1 MGCARGM
8 LEFGCATV
16 PALRCTA
23 GFVRRAGTVAVAA
36 QLASAAVIPAGRR
49 LLRPWAESAEL
60 MAFPPTPARRVTAS
74 LSALLDQARFALSRL
89 DGALSAHADA
99 AAFVTM
105 QRCRE
110 AVLSSRIE
118 NAPSALAPVLA
129 PALDHGGTGS
139 SAGSVEAVR
148 CRLALED
155 GLAAIG
161 DKPLDPECLA
171 AVHAT
176 LVGPAGPHLEAA
188 AELAAGLAALDEF
201 LVARQDLPDL
211 VRIGTAQAQLPR
223 LLPAGLADG
232 RLERIA
238 GLAMFR
244 RLGIPGASALALSP
258 YFQARHASYRASLL
272 GPAEPWLSFFLKG
285 VAESAAQAAGMI
297 RCCADLAREHRAAI
311 SAGMGHAVG
320 RGLRVFDRLTAA
332 PIATVSEIRAI
343 TGTSYVAANH
353 LVAKFAEMGILDEIT
368 GYRRNRR
375 FQYGPYVRI
384 FDPGEAATRAPGKA
398 RPVPAP
404 PRSRAPRAR
413 PAPQPKPSR
422 SPLLS
427 EHLL

>member
-1 MGCARGM
+1 
-8 LEFGCATV
+8 
-16 PALRCTA
+16 
-23 GFVRRAGTVAVAA
+23 
-36 QLASAAVIPAGRR
+36 
-49 LLRPWAESAEL
+49 
-60 MAFPPTPARRVTAS
+60 MAFPPIPARRVTAS

-89 DGALSAHADA
+89 DGALGAHADA

-129 PALDHGGTGS
+129 PALDHGDTESG
-139 SAGSVEAVR
+139 AGSVEAVR

-161 DKPLDPECLA
+161 DKPLSPECLA
-171 AVHAT
+171 AVQAT
-176 LVGPAGPHLEAA
+176 LGGPDLEAA

-272 GPAEPWLSFFLKG
+272 GPAEPWLSFFVKG
-285 VAESAAQAAGMI
+285 VAESAAQAADMI

-384 FDPGEAATRAPGKA
+384 FDPGEAATRTARKA

>member
-1 MGCARGM
+1 
-8 LEFGCATV
+8 
-16 PALRCTA
+16 
-23 GFVRRAGTVAVAA
+23 
-36 QLASAAVIPAGRR
+36 
-49 LLRPWAESAEL
+49 
-60 MAFPPTPARRVTAS
+60 MAFPPIPARRVTAS

-89 DGALSAHADA
+89 DGALGAHADA

-129 PALDHGGTGS
+129 PALDHGDTES

-161 DKPLDPECLA
+161 DKPLSPECLA
-171 AVHAT
+171 AVQAT
-176 LVGPAGPHLEAA
+176 LVGPAGPTLEAA

-211 VRIGTAQAQLPR
+211 VRIGTVQAQLPR

-258 YFQARHASYRASLL
+258 YFQAS
-272 GPAEPWLSFFLKG
+272 PAPG
-285 VAESAAQAAGMI
+285 
-297 RCCADLAREHRAAI
+297 RCPDHSI
-311 SAGMGHAVG
+311 GNSAG
-320 RGLRVFDRLTAA
+320 RVC
-332 PIATVSEIRAI
+332 
-343 TGTSYVAANH
+343 
-353 LVAKFAEMGILDEIT
+353 
-368 GYRRNRR
+368 
-375 FQYGPYVRI
+375 
-384 FDPGEAATRAPGKA
+384 
-398 RPVPAP
+398 
-404 PRSRAPRAR
+404 
-413 PAPQPKPSR
+413 
-422 SPLLS
+422 
-427 EHLL
+427 